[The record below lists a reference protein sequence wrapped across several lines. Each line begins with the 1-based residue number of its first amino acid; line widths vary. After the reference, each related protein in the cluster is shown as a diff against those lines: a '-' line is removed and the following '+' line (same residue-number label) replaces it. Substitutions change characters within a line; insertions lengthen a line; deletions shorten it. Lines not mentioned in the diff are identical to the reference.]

1 MRGLRLRAEKA
12 ETVGEHYTQ
21 IVKKKTVCGV
31 TEIQIPTLCLKFISR
46 SSLMQSNGLQNRV
59 TKVTMGVQIPPPMLK
74 LVCLS

>member
-31 TEIQIPTLCLKFISR
+31 TEIQIPTLCLKFICR
-46 SSLMQSNGLQNRV
+46 CSSMVEQCSPKAL
-59 TKVTMGVQIPPPMLK
+59 MGVQIPPPMFTQ
-74 LVCLS
+74 

>member
-31 TEIQIPTLCLKFISR
+31 TEIQIPTLCLTYLYNLYKQVFKKN
-46 SSLMQSNGLQNRV
+46 MA
-59 TKVTMGVQIPPPMLK
+59 T
-74 LVCLS
+74 